1 MIIDDE
7 STDYPLN
14 GITWLM
20 PSVIYI
26 SLYLLKDS
34 NHNASSSV
42 LARIIAVESTGDSTA
57 YRVINAMNV
66 AAYVVVGKWI
76 TTPMSANGN
85 INALTSSQESA
96 VIIKIVVTN
105 ISQTAH
111 QLSVSRRAIWE
122 LKVPCRVIPLASRPT
137 WKKGKQKMSL
147 NASYCL

>member
-1 MIIDDE
+1 
-7 STDYPLN
+7 
-14 GITWLM
+14 M

-85 INALTSSQESA
+85 LNALTSSHEST
-96 VIIKIVVTN
+96 VKIKIGVTK

-111 QLSVSRRAIWE
+111 QPSSVSKRAIWQFQ
-122 LKVPCRVIPLASRPT
+122 VPC
-137 WKKGKQKMSL
+137 
-147 NASYCL
+147 